1 MSEIEALELH
11 AIIGFAGE
19 VPGGLLVNSDREHLI
34 YPLGNKIVV
43 EEIKEEKKAA
53 SGCRG
58 SATRVNGKSK
68 NTPEDR
74 RMRQRLLSGQGD
86 KGLAVSCLAV
96 SKSGKYL
103 ASGEKTHMGFKADV
117 IVWDFEKGT
126 IKHTLDPLHKVKVE
140 ALAFSPNDKYL
151 VSLGGQ
157 DDGCI
162 VVWDV
167 KTGLAICGSTA
178 GAPSA
183 GYTFAVA
190 YASLSD
196 EVFVTGGD
204 KTLRVWEL
212 DVENRKIRPV
222 EVSMGQLK
230 RAVKCIQ
237 MSNDD
242 SKFYCGTTTGDILE
256 INLKS
261 KLMTNYGPSDN
272 ERFSLGVLAIRI
284 LMDGNLLVGAGD
296 GTVAIM
302 KIVKR
307 KFKKIQS
314 VQVDGGITSIALRG
328 QGHQFFIGT
337 KNSQMY
343 LFSYSNFEEYDR
355 IKTCHCSP
363 VNDVIFPCGSSD
375 LILTCA
381 KAEIR
386 IWSTQTNQ
394 EVVRITV
401 PNITCNA
408 IDIMR
413 SGNSIISGW
422 DDGKIRAFTP
432 ESGRLIY
439 QIENAHKSGVTAIA
453 AVGDE
458 KRIISGGGEGEVRVW
473 EVGGSGKQKGS
484 ITGTLKGAIKEH
496 TAAVTCIKVRLNRC
510 QQLEC
515 VSASKDG
522 TCIVWNLEAMG
533 RSAIVFATTMFK
545 AVCYSQ
551 DESQIITAG
560 TDRKI
565 AYWETFDGS
574 QIRELEGSTRG
585 SIDGMD
591 LSPDGLH
598 YVTGGDDKEVVV
610 WKYNEGQKTH
620 VGKGHAGGITRVK
633 ICPHQKWIVSIGT
646 DGSILRWKYPH

>member
-1 MSEIEALELH
+1 MAEIEPLELH

-19 VPGGLLVNSDREHLI
+19 VPGGLLVNCDREHLI

-43 EEIKEEKKAA
+43 EEIKEDKKAA
-53 SGCRG
+53 SGTGSRG
-58 SATRVNGKSK
+58 SATKVNSKSK
-68 NTPEDR
+68 STPNDR
-74 RMRQRLLSGQGD
+74 KMRQRLLSGQGD

-117 IVWDFEKGT
+117 ILWDFERGT
-126 IKHTLDPLHKVKVE
+126 IIHTLDPLHKVKVE

-157 DDGCI
+157 DDGVI

-167 KTGLAICGSTA
+167 KSGSAICGSVA

-190 YASLSD
+190 YANLND
-196 EVFVTGGD
+196 EMFVTGGD
-204 KTLRVWEL
+204 NTLRVWEL
-212 DVENRKIRPV
+212 DIDNRKIRPT
-222 EVSMGQLK
+222 EVAMGQLK
-230 RAVKCIQ
+230 RTVKCIQ

-242 SKFYCGTTTGDILE
+242 KHFYCGTTTGDILE
-256 INLKS
+256 INMGN
-261 KLMTNYGPSDN
+261 KLMTNYGPKDS

-284 LMDGNLLVGAGD
+284 LMTGDLLVGAGD
-296 GTVAIM
+296 GTVAII
-302 KIVKR
+302 KIVNG

-314 VQVDGGITSIALRG
+314 VKVDGGITSIALRG
-328 QGHQFFIGT
+328 QGHQFFVGT
-337 KNSQMY
+337 KNSHMY
-343 LFSYSNFEEYDR
+343 LFSYSTFEEYVR

-363 VNDVIFPCGSSD
+363 VNDVIFPYNSSD
-375 LILTCA
+375 LILTCS
-381 KAEIR
+381 KEEIR

-394 EVVRITV
+394 ELVRITV
-401 PNITCNA
+401 PNMTCNA
-408 IDIMR
+408 IAIMR
-413 SGNSIISGW
+413 CGTSIVSGW
-422 DDGKIRAFTP
+422 DDGKIRFFTP
-432 ESGRLIY
+432 ESGRLLY
-439 QIENAHKSGVTAIA
+439 AIENAHKSGVTA
-453 AVGDE
+453 VTTTDDT
-458 KRIISGGGEGEVRVW
+458 KNIISGGGEGEVRVW
-473 EVGGSGKQKGS
+473 EKIGSTWKMKGS
-484 ITGTLKGAIKEH
+484 VKEH
-496 TAAVTCIKVRLNRC
+496 TAAVTCINVRCNRV

-533 RSAIVFATTMFK
+533 RNAIVFATTMFK
-545 AVCYSQ
+545 AVCYNRE
-551 DESQIITAG
+551 ESQIITAG

-565 AYWETFDGS
+565 AYWETYDGS

-591 LSPDGLH
+591 ISTDGTH
-598 YVTGGDDKEVVV
+598 FVTGGADKEVVV

-620 VGKGHAGGITRVK
+620 VGIGHAGGIGRVK
-633 ICPHQKWIVSIGT
+633 ICPNQKWIVSIGT